1 MLNHFKK
8 IVFLKNAKWFFRTFL
23 HRYCSNR
30 ADFCFKIELFI
41 NKKLR
46 YVI

>member
-23 HRYCSNR
+23 HRYCSYG
-30 ADFCFKIELFI
+30 ADLILQLFLVFI
-41 NKKLR
+41 RRL
-46 YVI
+46 IQ